1 MTSRELMLWE
11 MSNVINVRTHPLASF
26 PEHTRIRVKVQW
38 KG

>member
-11 MSNVINVRTHPLASF
+11 KSNVINLRTHPLASF
-26 PEHTRIRVKVQW
+26 PEHIWNRLKVQW